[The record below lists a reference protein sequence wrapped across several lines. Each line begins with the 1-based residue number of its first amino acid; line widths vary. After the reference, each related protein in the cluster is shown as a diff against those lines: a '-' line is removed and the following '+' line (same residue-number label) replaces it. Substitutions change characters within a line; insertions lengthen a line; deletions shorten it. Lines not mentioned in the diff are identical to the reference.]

1 MAKNNLSAIDA
12 AMNLV
17 EKVIE
22 NLGKCK
28 IGKNDSKKS
37 KNKTDFYA
45 PTEKEFNELL
55 EEFDELTFK
64 KFCKLRDLNKD
75 KKKSLKKYCEYLTSF
90 LPVVGVY
97 TRFMASS
104 TNKTD
109 IEKEDNIVHQ
119 FISETYIDYIKELV
133 NNDEDIPIGLEYYPL
148 ILATVNVD
156 MKLHDD
162 EVSRELPIGDMNKI
176 SVWASQKLITKLAK
190 KFDCPV
196 GMAMTII
203 ESIPTRDA
211 YSCYPNQWVR
221 RNALITLINDLIEC
235 EDLENAISAKNIP
248 DFSEIFN
255 YMNIPINAVI
265 PQVLATNKKESSVVL
280 NALTDWALDEL
291 NDMSDDDMES
301 IIKSYCFIA
310 SKLQNYEPR
319 IIFSELP
326 SEYIKL
332 RNAATRILNNKK
344 FSGKG
349 FDKILK

>member
-1 MAKNNLSAIDA
+1 
-12 AMNLV
+12 
-17 EKVIE
+17 
-22 NLGKCK
+22 
-28 IGKNDSKKS
+28 
-37 KNKTDFYA
+37 
-45 PTEKEFNELL
+45 
-55 EEFDELTFK
+55 
-64 KFCKLRDLNKD
+64 
-75 KKKSLKKYCEYLTSF
+75 
-90 LPVVGVY
+90 
-97 TRFMASS
+97 
-104 TNKTD
+104 
-109 IEKEDNIVHQ
+109 
-119 FISETYIDYIKELV
+119 
-133 NNDEDIPIGLEYYPL
+133 
-148 ILATVNVD
+148 
-156 MKLHDD
+156 
-162 EVSRELPIGDMNKI
+162 
-176 SVWASQKLITKLAK
+176 
-190 KFDCPV
+190 
-196 GMAMTII
+196 MTII